1 MNEIEAIACLKR
13 GDMRG
18 LEILVRKY
26 QLDAVRIANS
36 ITKDLGLA
44 QEIVQDAF
52 LRVYHRIDQ
61 YDDVRPF
68 RAWLLRII
76 VNDALKAVTHQN
88 RFISFEGVDEV
99 DDSDIGSILTQ
110 SRLWF
115 EQEEFTSTHENADA
129 LKEILNNLPPKHR
142 AVLELKYYL
151 DMSEEEIAMTV
162 NIPLGTVKSRL
173 HVAKQ
178 KLRCMLEHVDSSV
191 GCE

>member
-44 QEIVQDAF
+44 QEIVQEAF